1 LEEQLLEGCSADS
14 QQQQQQQP
22 LEQQLQDEV
31 WRAVESRLGGG
42 AAGQLP
48 AAALAAA
55 FTDAL
60 TAPGWLSRPALHAAL
75 AQLGSSTSLEE
86 VLQGDLADLKEQLPR
101 WLPAAAGG
109 AAVATAA
116 GAAGGSR
123 AALSKWTALL
133 RAYAAAWRRQHLP
146 LALLKL
152 PQKGVSHALLVARQ
166 GGLITGLRPAAAPE
180 LAQHDTLPP
189 EWQQAGAEGAE
200 EAAVVLQA
208 AKAVFQA
215 AGGAQL
221 ARCAPLSS
229 LHPRR
234 RLPAVACSHS
244 GGGSGTTMLRLDWKK
259 TDRHADSHTWPNPA
273 ALCVQAAVGLPA
285 RGAGREHHSPSSHSP
300 QPGSWW
306 DSRGTPRGR
315 RRRQGRVLRPRR
327 RRRQRGRYC
336 ARALARHLP

>member
-1 LEEQLLEGCSADS
+1 MGLVGRAGLGRTGRFIDWQCCAIATIAVADSPAQAEGGLGGLPSSRNFCRWPCLLLPAATSVQLLEDQLLEGCSGDS
-14 QQQQQQQP
+14 QQQQP
-22 LEQQLQDEV
+22 PEQQLQDEV

-48 AAALAAA
+48 AGALAAA
-55 FTDAL
+55 FTNAL
-60 TAPGWLSRPALHAAL
+60 TAPGRLSRPALHAAL

-101 WLPAAAGG
+101 WLAATAGG
-109 AAVATAA
+109 AAAAAAA
-116 GAAGGSR
+116 GAAGGSG
-123 AALSKWTALL
+123 AALCKWTALL

-152 PQKGVSHALLVARQ
+152 PQKGVSHALLLARQ

-221 ARCAPLSS
+221 ARC
-229 LHPRR
+229 
-234 RLPAVACSHS
+234 V
-244 GGGSGTTMLRLDWKK
+244 
-259 TDRHADSHTWPNPA
+259 
-273 ALCVQAAVGLPA
+273 
-285 RGAGREHHSPSSHSP
+285 RGAG
-300 QPGSWW
+300 Q
-306 DSRGTPRGR
+306 
-315 RRRQGRVLRPRR
+315 
-327 RRRQRGRYC
+327 
-336 ARALARHLP
+336 